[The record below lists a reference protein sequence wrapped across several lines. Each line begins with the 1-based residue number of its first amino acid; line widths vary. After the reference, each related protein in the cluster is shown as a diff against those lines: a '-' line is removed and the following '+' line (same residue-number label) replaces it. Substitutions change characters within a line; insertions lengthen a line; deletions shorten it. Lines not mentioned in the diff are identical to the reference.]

1 MSYQFSL
8 EQLLQLRDREK
19 DQKVK
24 SYNEAVDQFEQKAG
38 TLYEMLRSK
47 EYAEEINREK
57 MTRGVT
63 VRELRQQE
71 KMLHMYEREAAVLE
85 EAVSKARWM
94 MQREEKAM
102 QEAWREN
109 RKLELIKEKEE
120 AKHKEKIKRNE
131 RMAMDDTAVQ
141 MYLQKQ
147 TVHHYG

>member
-1 MSYQFSL
+1 MAYQFSL

-38 TLYEMLRSK
+38 ALYEMLRSK
-47 EYAEEINREK
+47 EHAEEVNREK

-71 KMLHMYEREAAVLE
+71 KMLHMYEREAVVLE

-94 MQREEKAM
+94 MLREEKAM

-109 RKLELIKEKEE
+109 RKLELMKEQEE
-120 AKHKEKIKRNE
+120 AKHTEKIKRNE
-131 RMAMDDTAVQ
+131 RAAMDDTAVQ

-147 TVHHYG
+147 TVQHHG

>member
-24 SYNEAVDQFEQKAG
+24 SYNEAVDQFEQKAE
-38 TLYEMLRSK
+38 TLYEILRSK
-47 EYAEEINREK
+47 EHAEEINREK
-57 MTRGVT
+57 MTCGVT

-71 KMLHMYEREAAVLE
+71 KMLHMYERRAAVLE

-120 AKHKEKIKRNE
+120 AKYKKKMKRDE
-131 RMAMDDTAVQ
+131 RMTMDDTAVQ

-147 TVHHYG
+147 TVQHYG

>member
-1 MSYQFSL
+1 
-8 EQLLQLRDREK
+8 
-19 DQKVK
+19 
-24 SYNEAVDQFEQKAG
+24 
-38 TLYEMLRSK
+38 
-47 EYAEEINREK
+47 

-71 KMLHMYEREAAVLE
+71 KMLHMYEREAVVLE

-109 RKLELIKEKEE
+109 RKLELMKEKEE
-120 AKHKEKIKRNE
+120 AKHVEKIKRSE

-147 TVHHYG
+147 TVQHYG